1 MPYSF
6 EEINEL
12 SKSGNIKPISE
23 RKSDDVGFFE
33 SALAGVATGALN
45 IPKGFISL
53 GAQVYDLIGD
63 TNTSKEV
70 EDWFEKI
77 NPFDDAAEAQTIGKL
92 TKLVTEFIPVGYAA
106 KIGKG
111 ILGSEQ
117 LIANIAKNAVEA
129 KQAGKYLS
137 LSRIGQTIVGPK
149 TGAILGAGIG
159 GAIISDDEMG
169 TLGDMLKGTSLEPYW
184 ITVTDQETKEG
195 RQEAARKLLN
205 RIKFGAEIG
214 LLDLG
219 LTGIGAGIGKL
230 RAPAENVP
238 ITKLS
243 ENPLV
248 NVFQRAFYGLKPSGF
263 GTAQTFEAKQGMF
276 GNIAEA
282 NLNSVMAAQKVQSAM
297 DEIWVPLKD
306 TYLNTKTGKLT
317 EGQAKNLFLRDIYE
331 VLSPT
336 EKSASSL
343 LKQEAKD
350 KISLLELEPIK
361 KIKQKYLYRGQE
373 ISEEVFAQLPKAERD
388 VATTIA
394 QEKRLKFEY
403 SPVRGEKK
411 TSLFSVDDYAVN
423 DKLKQ
428 IANKIE
434 DAGGDAQPLIDS
446 LINFRS
452 TIDNISVDLLR
463 KGMPANVA
471 NGIKNQLGKY
481 LTSSYKSFS
490 ELPAA
495 ERLTVMREQREPAI
509 KAYFNQKIKEILK
522 KDPNAII
529 TEETKTKILND
540 ANKTVNGYIRSGEK
554 GEDVLQAA
562 LKTTESKDLESIKIN
577 TSILRK
583 KELQEFEEELFGLKR
598 NPVGAYLSTIDKQ
611 STLNHTLGYMETINS
626 IGSKQGVNK
635 FVFKPSQLTE
645 SQRNN
650 PKEFT
655 LVKSTGIDGLNALDG
670 KYVQSPIYESLF
682 DVKSNWLETGTLGP
696 LYKYAILVP
705 KAATQSLKTV
715 YSVLT
720 QVRNAIQGL
729 SFVSANGIPYGELGA
744 IEGKN
749 LFSLSKDISFGKI
762 KNTYG
767 DVVSS
772 NLASRITR
780 SVGLDTSVVLKE
792 NQKLVEDVLNG
803 KISESEI
810 FKKATNLMGKK
821 VSKVS
826 NFANNLYAAVDNYP
840 KVINWGIERNRYE
853 KVFNNM
859 GINKDNYFKL
869 LQEESEIGKYLRKM
883 APRAEAASESYQ
895 SFLDEVAGNLTR
907 NNIPNYAYV
916 GRTGQALRQS
926 PFGNFIAYPL
936 EIMRSG
942 SNIYQSA
949 IDEISFGKRLIK
961 LAEESGTGSSVSKIL
976 NKQDL
981 IKAGKLLQG
990 VGNRRLLGFGITTTG
1005 LPVTLVAGFQAIN
1018 DVSNDELNSLRRF
1031 VPEWAKNS
1039 TLIPVGRNEKGYL
1052 KYIDF
1057 GYANAYDPLIRPFG
1071 AIMTELAQGSA
1082 TKESLMASLGKGLM
1096 QGTSEL
1102 LKPFAS
1108 ESIYTEA
1115 LIDSV
1120 LRNGVDKEG
1129 KRVWSQED
1137 DPFVKVLKSV
1147 NHIAKTF
1154 TPGSYSQLK
1163 RISEAAVGKSDQ
1175 YGRKYELKDEL
1186 NSLYG
1191 FRVVQTDPES
1201 DLTYK
1206 VTKFGSRLDKDR
1218 NLFSTPLLKGGR
1230 VKPEDIVDSY
1240 AYSEARRFQTMKE
1253 MYLDIDAARKMGV
1266 SNRAIKEKLKA
1277 RKGLDKD
1284 DIESV
1289 MRGKYL
1295 PGEPNKFFIE
1305 KMQEINRNLNRKENV
1320 FLPNPYSLA
1329 KPTINSI
1336 ASKNKGLNLKTDSMK
1351 VPFAPM
1357 QTGVLEP
1364 ESTLPIGVNTTTTP
1378 VSTPIPIINDQTSS
1392 LPNQQVDRQQRYA
1405 SLFPGD
1411 VLGEEIAA
1419 NQQTKPIT
1427 LVG

>member
-6 EEINEL
+6 DEINQL
-12 SKSGNIKPISE
+12 SKSGDNRQISE
-23 RKSDDVGFFE
+23 KKSDDVGFFE
-33 SALAGVATGALN
+33 SALAGVATGAIN

-77 NPFDDAAEAQTIGKL
+77 NPFHDTAEAQTIGKL
-92 TKLVTEFIPVGYAA
+92 TKLVTEFAPVGWAA
-106 KIGKG
+106 KVGKG
-111 ILGSEQ
+111 LLSGEQ
-117 LIANIAKNAVEA
+117 LLANIAKDAVEA
-129 KQAGKYLS
+129 KQAGKYFN
-137 LSRIGQTIVGPK
+137 LSRIGETVIGPK

-169 TLGDMLKGTSLEPYW
+169 TLGDMLKGTALEPYW

-205 RIKFGAEIG
+205 RIKFGTEIG

-282 NLNSVMAAQKVQSAM
+282 NLNATMAAQKVQSAM
-297 DEIWVPLKD
+297 DEIWTPLKD

-336 EKSASSL
+336 EKDAVSL

-361 KIKQKYLYRGQE
+361 KIKQKYSYRGQE
-373 ISEEVFAQLPKAERD
+373 ITEEVFAQLPKEERD
-388 VATTIA
+388 VAKLIE
-394 QEKRLKFEY
+394 QEKRLKLEY
-403 SPVRGEKK
+403 SPIKGEKK
-411 TSLFSVDDYAVN
+411 TSLFSIDDYAVN

-434 DAGGDAQPLIDS
+434 DAGGNSQPLIDS
-446 LINFRS
+446 LLNFRS
-452 TIDNISVDLLR
+452 TVDNISVDLLR

-481 LTSSYKSFS
+481 LTSSYKSFA

-509 KAYFNQKIKEILK
+509 KAYYNQEIKKILK

-529 TEETKTKILND
+529 TEETKQKILTD
-540 ANKTVNGYIRSGEK
+540 ANKTVNGYIKSGAK

-598 NPVGAYLSTIDKQ
+598 DPVGAYLSTINKQ
-611 STLNHTLGYMETINS
+611 STLNHTLSYMETINS
-626 IGSKQGVNK
+626 IGSKEGGNK

-650 PKEFT
+650 PKEFR

-670 KYVQSPIYESLF
+670 KYVQTPIYESLF

-715 YSVLT
+715 YSALT

-729 SFVSANGIPYGELGA
+729 SFVTANGIPYGELGT

-749 LFSLSKDISFGKI
+749 VFSLAKDISFGKM

-767 DVVSS
+767 DAVSS
-772 NLASRITR
+772 NLASRIAR

-792 NQKLVEDVLNG
+792 NEKLIEDVLNG
-803 KISESEI
+803 KISESEL
-810 FKKATNLMGKK
+810 FKRTTNTIGKK
-821 VSKVS
+821 LGKVS
-826 NFANNLYAAVDNYP
+826 DFANNLYAAVDNYP

-853 KVFNNM
+853 KIFNNM

-869 LQEESEIGKYLRKM
+869 LQEESEIGKYLRKA
-883 APRAEAASESYQ
+883 APRTEAASESYQ

-907 NNIPNYAYV
+907 NNIPNYSYI
-916 GRTGQALRQS
+916 GRTGQVLRQS

-949 IDEISFGKRLIK
+949 IDEISFGKKLMQ
-961 LAEESGTGSSVSKIL
+961 LAEKSGAGSNISNIL
-976 NKQDL
+976 NKEDL
-981 IKAGKLLQG
+981 IKTGKLLQG
-990 VGNRRLLGFGITTTG
+990 VGHRRLMGFGMTTTG
-1005 LPVTLVAGFQAIN
+1005 LPITLVAGFQAIN

-1031 VPEWAKNS
+1031 VPEWSRNS
-1039 TLIPVGRNEKGYL
+1039 TLLPVGRNEKGYL

-1057 GYANAYDPLIRPFG
+1057 GYANAYDPLVRPFG
-1071 AIMTELAQGSA
+1071 AIMTELAQGNA

-1102 LKPFAS
+1102 LKPFTS

-1115 LIDSV
+1115 LVDSV
-1120 LRNGVDKEG
+1120 LRNGVDKDG

-1147 NHIAKTF
+1147 NHITKTF

-1163 RISEAAVGKSDQ
+1163 RISEAVVGKSDQ

-1191 FRVVQTDPES
+1191 FRVVQSDPES
-1201 DLTYK
+1201 DLIYK
-1206 VTKFGSRLDKDR
+1206 VTKFGSGLDKDR
-1218 NLFSTPLLKGGR
+1218 NLFSAPLLKGGR

-1266 SNRAIKEKLKA
+1266 SNRAIEEKLKA
-1277 RKGLDKD
+1277 RKGLGKD

-1289 MRGKYL
+1289 MKGRYL

-1305 KMQEINRNLNRKENV
+1305 KMQEITKDLNRKEDV
-1320 FLPNPYSLA
+1320 SLPNPYNTA
-1329 KPTINSI
+1329 RPVINSM
-1336 ASKNKGLNLKTDSMK
+1336 ASKNKRLNLKTDNLK

-1357 QTGVLEP
+1357 QTGLSGTEVEP
-1364 ESTLPIGVNTTTTP
+1364 QNILPAGVPSTGTP
-1378 VSTPIPIINDQTSS
+1378 VINNQTST
-1392 LPNQQVDRQQRYA
+1392 LPNQQADRQQQYA
-1405 SLFPGD
+1405 SLFPED
-1411 VLGEEIAA
+1411 VLGQAIA
-1419 NQQTKPIT
+1419 NKPT
-1427 LVG
+1427 QLVG

>member
-6 EEINEL
+6 DEINQL
-12 SKSGNIKPISE
+12 SKSGDNRQISE
-23 RKSDDVGFFE
+23 KKSDDVGFFE
-33 SALAGVATGALN
+33 SALAGVATGAIN

-77 NPFDDAAEAQTIGKL
+77 NPFHDTAEAQIIGKL
-92 TKLVTEFIPVGYAA
+92 TKLVTEFAPVGWAA
-106 KIGKG
+106 KVGKG
-111 ILGSEQ
+111 LLSGEQ
-117 LIANIAKNAVEA
+117 LLANIAKDAVEA
-129 KQAGKYLS
+129 KQAGKYFN
-137 LSRIGQTIVGPK
+137 LSRIGETVIGPK

-169 TLGDMLKGTSLEPYW
+169 TLGDMLKGTALEPYW

-282 NLNSVMAAQKVQSAM
+282 NLNATMAAQKVQSAM
-297 DEIWVPLKD
+297 DEIWTPLKD

-336 EKSASSL
+336 EKDAVSL

-350 KISLLELEPIK
+350 RISFLELEPIK
-361 KIKQKYLYRGQE
+361 KVKQKYLYNGQE
-373 ISEEVFAQLPKAERD
+373 ITEELYAQLPKAERD
-388 VATTIA
+388 IATPIA

-403 SPVRGEKK
+403 SPIKGEKK

-428 IANKIE
+428 IAEKIE
-434 DAGGDAQPLIDS
+434 NAGGNAQPLIDS

-452 TIDNISVDLLR
+452 TVDNISVDFLK
-463 KGMPANVA
+463 KGMPANLA
-471 NGIKNQLGKY
+471 MGIKNQLGKY
-481 LTSSYKSFS
+481 LTSSYKSFA
-490 ELPAA
+490 ELPAS
-495 ERLTVMREQREPAI
+495 ERLVVMREQREPAI
-509 KAYFNQKIKEILK
+509 KAFFNQEIKKILK
-522 KDPNAII
+522 EDPNAVI
-529 TEETKTKILND
+529 TEEAKQKILKE
-540 ANKTVNGYIRSGEK
+540 ANRQYNGYIKSGENK
-554 GEDVLQAA
+554 EDVLKSA

-577 TSILRK
+577 TSVLRK
-583 KELQEFEEELFGLKR
+583 KELTEFEEELFGLKR
-598 NPVGAYLSTIDKQ
+598 DPVGAYLTTISKQ
-611 STLNHTLGYMETINS
+611 SNLNHTLNYIETINS
-626 IGSKQGVNK
+626 IGSREGKNK
-635 FVFKPSQLTE
+635 FVFKKSQLTE
-645 SQRNN
+645 NQRNN

-655 LVKSTGIDGLNALDG
+655 LAKSSGIDGLNALDG

-682 DVKSNWLETGTLGP
+682 DVKSNWLETGTFGP
-696 LYKYAILVP
+696 LYKYGILVP
-705 KAATQSLKTV
+705 KAITQSLKTV
-715 YSVLT
+715 YSALT
-720 QVRNAIQGL
+720 QVRNAVQGM
-729 SFVSANGIPYGELGA
+729 SFVTANGIPYGELGT

-749 LFSLSKDISFGKI
+749 IFSVAKDVSLGKI

-767 DVVSS
+767 NSVSE
-772 NLASRITR
+772 NLASRIAR
-780 SVGLDTSVVLKE
+780 SVGLDTSVVLQE
-792 NQKLVEDVLNG
+792 NKNLIKDVLNG

-810 FKKATNLMGKK
+810 FKKAINVIGQKTK
-821 VSKVS
+821 KVS
-826 NFANNLYAAVDNYP
+826 NFANNLYQAVDNYP

-853 KVFNNM
+853 KIFNSM

-869 LQEESEIGKYLRKM
+869 LQEDSEIGKYIRKM
-883 APRAEAASESYQ
+883 APRVKSATESYQ

-907 NNIPNYAYV
+907 NNIPNYSYI
-916 GRTGQALRQS
+916 GRTGQVLRQS

-942 SNIYQSA
+942 SNIYASA
-949 IDEISFGKRLIK
+949 IDEISFGKKLMK
-961 LAEESGTGSSVSKIL
+961 LAEESGTQSNISSIL
-976 NKQDL
+976 NKEDL
-981 IKAGKLLQG
+981 VKAGKLLQG
-990 VGNRRLLGFGITTTG
+990 VGHRRLFGFGMTTIG
-1005 LPVTLVAGFQAIN
+1005 LPITLTAGFQAIN
-1018 DVSNDELNSLRRF
+1018 NVNNDELDSLRRF
-1031 VPEWAKNS
+1031 VPEWSRNS
-1039 TLIPVGRNEKGYL
+1039 TLLPVGRNEKGYL

-1057 GYANAYDPLIRPFG
+1057 GYANAYDPLVRPFG

-1096 QGTSEL
+1096 QGTAEI
-1102 LKPFAS
+1102 LKPFSS

-1120 LRNGVDKEG
+1120 LRNGVDKDG

-1154 TPGSYSQLK
+1154 TPGSYNQLK

-1191 FRVVQTDPES
+1191 FRVVQSDPES
-1201 DLTYK
+1201 DMVYK
-1206 VTKFGSRLDKDR
+1206 VTKFGSGLDKDR
-1218 NLFSTPLLKGGR
+1218 NLFSAPLLKGGR
-1230 VKPEDIVDSY
+1230 VTPEDIVDSY

-1266 SNRAIKEKLKA
+1266 SNRVIEEKLKA
-1277 RKGLDKD
+1277 RKGLGKD

-1295 PGEPNKFFIE
+1295 PDEPNKFFID
-1305 KMQEINRNLNRKENV
+1305 KMQTITRDLNQKENV
-1320 FLPNPYSLA
+1320 SLPNPYNLA
-1329 KPTINSI
+1329 RPILNSM
-1336 ASKNKGLNLKTDSMK
+1336 ASKNKRLNLKTDEMK

-1357 QTGVLEP
+1357 QTSPFGVETEP
-1364 ESTLPIGVNTTTTP
+1364 KNILPANIPMSNN
-1378 VSTPIPIINDQTSS
+1378 PI
-1392 LPNQQVDRQQRYA
+1392 LPNANTYGSQSTNGQSNQFAGIETNIPQDRLDKYTD
-1405 SLFPGD
+1405 LFGKI
-1411 VLGEEIAA
+1411 V
-1419 NQQTKPIT
+1419 
-1427 LVG
+1427 